1 MRHTSISLNQ
11 PIELVNITSINPLI
25 SKCVIKVCY
34 IGELPNRNNTI
45 ITKETALGLA

>member
-1 MRHTSISLNQ
+1 MRHTSITMNKPL
-11 PIELVNITSINPLI
+11 EFVNITSINPLI

-34 IGELPNRNNTI
+34 VGDEPNRNKTI

>member
-1 MRHTSISLNQ
+1 MRHTSISMNY

-34 IGELPNRNNTI
+34 VGEYPNRNNTI
-45 ITKETALGLA
+45 ITKDVAVGLA